1 MLDPALCWLTIGVM
15 LFVLELALPGFVL
28 FFFAIGAMATA
39 FVVWAVPTT
48 SIVLQLGLFITSSV
62 ISLLALRGIIQ
73 KRFFASTPNAD
84 GADVDAHL
92 AAPGDKGVVCNAIAP
107 PAEGRIKLAGSSWRA
122 TADVRIEE
130 GTIVAVVR
138 QKGLVIHVERI

>member
-39 FVVWAVPTT
+39 LVAWVVPTT
-48 SIVLQLGLFITSSV
+48 SIVLQLGLFITSSIV
-62 ISLLALRGIIQ
+62 SLLALRGIIQ
-73 KRFFASTPNAD
+73 KRFFASTSDAN
-84 GADVDAHL
+84 GAEIDAHL
-92 AAPGDKGVVCNAIAP
+92 AVPGDKAVVCNTIAP
-107 PAEGRIKLAGSSWRA
+107 PAEGRIKLAGSSWQA
-122 TADVRIEE
+122 TADARIEE